1 MAFEGARNEAL
12 ARSPQHEFKSDPNDT
27 SVVLHLERNTSRET
41 APADQIEMYVVDS
54 ARPFLDTLPAGTR
67 LWLPRHPPTEQFNV
81 ESCAKP
87 FSQTASNTKHAAPRK
102 KRKLDASTID
112 LFSDIGGE
120 CLEQVRIHVTQ
131 GSRNENPWSLNRHI
145 RVDLPRSAECD
156 ERGALPVA
164 AFGRDKAGQAVIDWP
179 AIEQRQCDASSR
191 QFQHALH
198 AKSRS
203 VPQASDQVPSGTGTA
218 AYTLSLAHRLVLNES
233 SSHAEELAIA
243 TTDVPDGEP
252 SEQGETRQPT
262 LLMPCHSGF
271 LLTDLLKSQL
281 TLPSG
286 FPEVLQFLHTR
297 QLSLLL
303 LDPPYPNASVA
314 RASKRNKHKEAYS
327 PVQDLYD
334 LWKLRDCVARLLK
347 AGSAERSLAQNAGLN
362 SHYAKERATLVACW
376 VTNDPKARH
385 LMLGKLFKSWDVVP
399 IGEIGWLKVTASS
412 ASEDTSD
419 PASGTNR
426 RLPSDNLASRQD
438 DNGCVSQGG
447 QLVISPELALQTGRK
462 SHEVL
467 LLGRYVGAADS
478 QSVDARARRMELAR
492 AEARECAQRRTVI
505 VSVPLGHSRKPYVF
519 DVLRPLLPPHRH
531 QDSPVV
537 VELFARNLCAGPVWR
552 SDVHESIDGLLNA
565 VSEPDVNTK
574 GRARDELRPGA
585 EAAVPSGTV
594 QSRSLQ
600 RGWWI
605 SIGNEAPRFNIVG
618 AGSPGLSRTAR

>member
-1 MAFEGARNEAL
+1 MAFEATRNEAL
-12 ARSPQHEFKSDPNDT
+12 ARSSQHEIKSDRNDT
-27 SVVLHLERNTSRET
+27 SVVLHLERNTSRKT
-41 APADQIEMYVVDS
+41 APADQIDV
-54 ARPFLDTLPAGTR
+54 
-67 LWLPRHPPTEQFNV
+67 
-81 ESCAKP
+81 
-87 FSQTASNTKHAAPRK
+87 HAAPRK
-102 KRKLDASTID
+102 RRKLDASTID
-112 LFSDIGGE
+112 LFSDIAEE
-120 CLEQVRIHVTQ
+120 CL
-131 GSRNENPWSLNRHI
+131 
-145 RVDLPRSAECD
+145 D
-156 ERGALPVA
+156 
-164 AFGRDKAGQAVIDWP
+164 
-179 AIEQRQCDASSR
+179 
-191 QFQHALH
+191 
-198 AKSRS
+198 
-203 VPQASDQVPSGTGTA
+203 
-218 AYTLSLAHRLVLNES
+218 
-233 SSHAEELAIA
+233 HAEELAIA
-243 TTDVPDGEP
+243 TTDVRDGEV
-252 SEQGETRQPT
+252 SEQGDARQPT

-286 FPEVLQFLHTR
+286 FPEALQFLHTK

-334 LWKLRDCVARLLK
+334 LWKLKDCVARLLR
-347 AGSAERSLAQNAGLN
+347 AGSAERSLAQNTGLD

-385 LMLGKLFKSWDVVP
+385 LMLGKLFRSWDVVP

-412 ASEDTSD
+412 ASGDTGS

-426 RLPSDNLASRQD
+426 RFPSNDLASSQD
-438 DNGCVSQGG
+438 DNACVSQGG

-467 LLGRYVGAADS
+467 LLGRYIGAADS
-478 QSVDARARRMELAR
+478 QSVEARARRMELAR

-537 VELFARNLCAGPVWR
+537 VELFARNLCAGPVGR
-552 SDVHESIDGLLNA
+552 ADVHESIDGVELLNA

-574 GRARDELRPGA
+574 GRATDQLRPGA
-585 EAAVPSGTV
+585 QAAVPSGTV

-618 AGSPGLSRTAR
+618 AGSPGLSRTAL